1 MAASAPEPL
10 QIIIATSNPGKVR
23 DFSVLLG
30 TDFPEAQFVG
40 TEVIGGMPEVDETG
54 TTFEANARLK
64 AEAVWQLTQAKGGYA
79 VMADDSGLAVDY
91 LGGAPGVYSA
101 RYAGVGASDGEN
113 RDKLLDALQEV
124 PVDQRSARFV
134 CNLCL
139 ILPEGQLH
147 QFEAYCEG
155 TIANKARGENGF
167 GYDPVFIGE
176 GMTETFGECSPQEKA
191 QRSHRAKAVG
201 LLRDFLSQQV
211 G

>member
-30 TDFPEAQFVG
+30 ADFAFAQFLG
-40 TEVIGGMPEVDETG
+40 AEVIGGMPEVEETG

-64 AEAVWQLTQAKGGYA
+64 ADAVWKLSQSKGNFA

-91 LGGAPGVYSA
+91 LEGAPGVYSA
-101 RYAGVGASDGEN
+101 RYAGLGATDAQN
-113 RDKLLDALQEV
+113 RDKLLNALDGLSE
-124 PVDQRSARFV
+124 DRRSARFV

-139 ILPEGQLH
+139 ILPDASVNH
-147 QFEAYCEG
+147 FEAYCEG
-155 TIANKARGENGF
+155 IIAPEVRGENGF

-176 GMTETFGECSPQEKA
+176 GMHETFGQCSPQEKA
-191 QRSHRAKAVG
+191 KRSHRAKAV
-201 LLRDFLSQQV
+201 LLLKDLLSRLER
-211 G
+211 